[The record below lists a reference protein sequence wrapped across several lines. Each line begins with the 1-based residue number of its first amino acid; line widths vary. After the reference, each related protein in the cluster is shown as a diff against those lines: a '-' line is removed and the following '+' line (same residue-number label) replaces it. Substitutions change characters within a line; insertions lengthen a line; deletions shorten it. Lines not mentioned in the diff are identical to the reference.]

1 MKASSVVALCVLLL
15 LCGGIFVKPDKAY
28 ACSCAAPPSVKEELN
43 RKTAVFEGKAV
54 DVIVPN
60 KETIDSTVDR
70 VEVRFEVSR
79 AWKGQVDANETVY
92 TAIGSESCGYTDFEA
107 GRTYLVSAYGSPERL
122 ETGMCELTKPVDQAS
137 AELAELGKG
146 YAPRPAG
153 GAGGGEIDATQAI
166 VSLGL
171 LVPGVFGLLF
181 PYRYSGT
188 RKSDDALTLRTI
200 MLLRGA
206 CAAAIL
212 IGLWLLLSGL
222 GWM

>member
-1 MKASSVVALCVLLL
+1 MKATSLIALSVLLL
-15 LCGGIFVKPDKAY
+15 LCGGIFAMPDKAY
-28 ACSCAAPPSVKEELN
+28 ACSCAAPPSVKEELD

-60 KETIDSTVDR
+60 KEIIDSSVDL

-79 AWKGQVDANETVY
+79 AWKGQVNANETVY
-92 TAIGSESCGYTDFEA
+92 TAIWSESCGYTDFEA
-107 GRTYLVSAYGSPERL
+107 GRSYLVSAYGSPDRL

-146 YAPRPAG
+146 YAPRSAG
-153 GAGGGEIDATQAI
+153 GGGGGEIDVTRSI
-166 VSLGL
+166 VSLSF

-188 RKSDDALTLRTI
+188 RRSDDALTLRSI

-206 CAAAIL
+206 CAAACL
-212 IGLWLLLSGL
+212 VGLWLLLSGL